1 MKKSVKITEE
11 VKSALD
17 LNTAAEMYGAEKIDI
32 TPTWQV
38 ALQIYLMALD
48 SGSSKGRMAAIEGL
62 EQMAN
67 IAQRHVEVVDKL
79 KKAGINPDE
88 L

>member
-1 MKKSVKITEE
+1 MGKSVKITKE

-17 LNTAAEMYGAEKIDI
+17 LNTAAEMYGAEKIDV

-48 SGSSKGRMAAIEGL
+48 AGSAKGRMAAIEGL
-62 EQMAN
+62 EHMAR
-67 IAQRHVEVVDKL
+67 IAQRHVEVVEKL